1 MRKFNQVYK
10 EKQAI
15 SEQVLEER
23 LLNQFKDIYAG
34 LLEQYE
40 ITEFHDLD
48 ENTQVAFLRELNEYW
63 TEEEG
68 LSEKGANFLK
78 TKSTLLTEDST
89 PLQKQSYLRN
99 KAAAVIEET
108 LRQAGLKDKLYAV
121 LDEMFKNTKSDN
133 IEDVLSTYAITGT
146 ILEAFGVSLQELMTE
161 MVYELTPEVEVLNEA
176 ELSRELHPKVIAFL
190 NKNPNYKKIKGK
202 EWGEWLEA
210 EQWIT
215 LSRKLDQIKASGE
228 KLIKD
233 DISSVIG
240 TKYAPVFW
248 DFLVKNNSK

>member
-10 EKQAI
+10 EKQVI

-23 LLNQFKDIYAG
+23 LLNQFKNVYSN

-68 LSEKGANFLK
+68 LSEKGVNFLQ

-89 PLQKQSYLRN
+89 SLQKQSFLRN
-99 KAAAVIEET
+99 KATVVIEET
-108 LRQAGLKDKLYAV
+108 LRQAELKEKLYGV
-121 LDEMFKNTKSDN
+121 LDEMFKNTKSEN
-133 IEDVLSTYAITGT
+133 IEDVLSTDAITGT

-161 MVYELTPEVEVLNEA
+161 MVYELTPETETLNE
-176 ELSRELHPKVIAFL
+176 
-190 NKNPNYKKIKGK
+190 
-202 EWGEWLEA
+202 
-210 EQWIT
+210 
-215 LSRKLDQIKASGE
+215 GE
-228 KLIKD
+228 KED
-233 DISSVIG
+233 
-240 TKYAPVFW
+240 
-248 DFLVKNNSK
+248 